1 MLNLEMG
8 APEPYIF
15 TLNLKNG
22 APELYIFTL
31 NLEMGAPE
39 LYFFMLNLEMGAPDR
54 AINFYVKFEKWGPW
68 VIHFYTELGNG
79 GP

>member
-22 APELYIFTL
+22 APDELYIFTL

-39 LYFFMLNLEMGAPDR
+39 PYMFTQ
-54 AINFYVKFEKWGPW
+54 NFKNGPLS
-68 VIHFYTELGNG
+68 YTFLR
-79 GP
+79 